1 MCIKANELDL
11 ALDVFSQLLHEGCVP
26 NLVTYNILIDVRLL
40 PPQLSAQRNELIF
53 KVQVLLHVR
62 P

>member
-26 NLVTYNILIDVRLL
+26 NLVTYNILIDVRTL
-40 PPQLSAQRNELIF
+40 PPQLPAQRDELNF
-53 KVQVLLHVR
+53 RVQVPLHVG